1 MKKVRAKAKLG
12 WAAMEAINQRAIELE
27 SVMKRLCERINDKL
41 LYLEPLIYDFQI
53 EDEYYLNTFRETSL
67 LVKSLSEIAQVP
79 LIDKNGMLSNE
90 SSVTLANTQKILN
103 KNL

>member
-1 MKKVRAKAKLG
+1 M
-12 WAAMEAINQRAIELE
+12 
-27 SVMKRLCERINDKL
+27 
-41 LYLEPLIYDFQI
+41 EPLIYDFQI

-67 LVKSLSEIAQVP
+67 LVKSLSEVAQVP

-90 SSVTLANTQKILN
+90 SSVTLTNTQKILN